1 MSGAPSP
8 RVSYDY
14 AVIRV
19 VPRVD
24 REEFINAGVLIHCRQ
39 LDVLEARFALDV
51 ARLGALCPVTDPGW
65 VQSHLESIAK
75 IARGGPDAGPMGAY
89 SMRERFHWLTAPRS
103 TIVQPSPVHS
113 GVCSDPAATLDHL
126 MKRLVLPL

>member
-1 MSGAPSP
+1 MTGASS

-24 REEFINAGVLIHCRQ
+24 REEFINAGVLFHCRQ
-39 LDVLEARFALDV
+39 LDVLEARIALDV
-51 ARLGALCPVTDPGW
+51 PRLRALCPDIDPEW
-65 VQSHLESIAK
+65 VRRHLESIAT
-75 IARGGPDAGPMGAY
+75 IARGGTDAGPMGAY

-103 TIVQPSPVHS
+103 TVVQPSAVHS
-113 GVCSDPAATLDHL
+113 GVCSDPHGTLQHL
-126 MKRLVLPL
+126 MTRLVLPL